1 MKEKRYILLT
11 QTDSKYED
19 FKRYHFKLFDNYREL
34 QKHLLRFWN
43 EPVFYVFEE
52 TNIKK
57 DKSLKIR
64 SKYLK

>member
-57 DKSLKIR
+57 R
-64 SKYLK
+64 